1 MGRLWWAFSITHVDV
16 KVPACIMFAWLS
28 NASSSVIEVVEWFHS
43 IFVKFFLHDIYT
55 YPCVHVFNCNCTT
68 NCLFSFA
75 HVQMVCATNECDSD
89 SKEWYFLP
97 FKWLPK
103 TFVCDTNKN
112 VTKMGVI
119 IKAIYCSNQVLQMIM
134 NLGWISM

>member
-1 MGRLWWAFSITHVDV
+1 MIFIHIHAFKFSI
-16 KVPACIMFAWLS
+16 AIAQL
-28 NASSSVIEVVEWFHS
+28 I
-43 IFVKFFLHDIYT
+43 
-55 YPCVHVFNCNCTT
+55 VF
-68 NCLFSFA
+68 FSFA
-75 HVQMVCATNECDSD
+75 HVQMFCAINQCDRD

-119 IKAIYCSNQVLQMIM
+119 IKAIYCSNQVLVFKIYI
-134 NLGWISM
+134 LKTVRVGGFKL